1 MSILSRQ
8 IHAQRQQ
15 ARIAVTKLTAALT
28 RAGSPL
34 PSVGIDPAS
43 ALTGTVLVDLGRARS
58 DVVIQI
64 AELILEGL
72 DARDK
77 QQS

>member
-1 MSILSRQ
+1 MSRLSE
-8 IHAQRQQ
+8 I
-15 ARIAVTKLTAALT
+15 TAARRKQAAFAVGKLGSALA
-28 RAGSPL
+28 RAGVAL
-34 PSVGIDPAS
+34 PSVGVDWQS
-43 ALTGTVLVDLGRARS
+43 VLTGEVLVDLGRARS
-58 DVVIQI
+58 DVVVMI